1 MLNRRILRVKAF
13 QTLYAFQQCKYS
25 NANLA
30 QDFIKE
36 AFLPD
41 LNSMEVQDRGL
52 LKKEAERC
60 IQVFIK
66 NIDKAQLSLDKS
78 DNEKIKETAVKAIAF
93 YNKSNKK
100 DQEFLRTNMLTA
112 VENIPALYLFV
123 ISMLVGF
130 GEHVR
135 KEKVKKRKF
144 EDQPVVQRDSA
155 YNLGSNKVL
164 GIIEQNHSF
173 KKECLRFE
181 VDIEEL
187 ELEIKEWYRELVKPH
202 EDYQKYMDIENPSIE
217 DDREI
222 LQVIIKKIIF
232 KKEAILSFFQDKDLN
247 WSENKSIVRSL
258 SSKVIKTIT
267 GTEDESDEILPE
279 LALNWEEDKEFFQE
293 IYNLTVASEKEYSE
307 LIANTTKNWDVE
319 RIALTDRVILIM
331 ALSEMVNFSSIPTK
345 VSINEYIDI
354 SKTYST
360 PKSKQFVNGLL
371 DTLSKELTESGKI
384 RKSGRG
390 LIDNK

>member
-1 MLNRRILRVKAF
+1 
-13 QTLYAFQQCKYS
+13 
-25 NANLA
+25 
-30 QDFIKE
+30 
-36 AFLPD
+36 
-41 LNSMEVQDRGL
+41 MEVQDRSL

-66 NIDKAQLSLDKS
+66 NIDKEQLSLDKS
-78 DNEKIKETAVKAIAF
+78 DNEKVKDIAVKAIAF
-93 YNKSNKK
+93 YNNNNKK
-100 DQEFLRTNMLTA
+100 DKEFLRTNMLTA
-112 VENIPALYLFV
+112 VENIPGLYLFA

-135 KEKVKKRKF
+135 KEKMKKRKF
-144 EDQPVVQRDSA
+144 EDQPVVTLPSA
-155 YNLGSNKVL
+155 YNLGFNKAL
-164 GIIEQNHSF
+164 AIIEQNHSF
-173 KKECLRFE
+173 KKECLRFD
-181 VDIEEL
+181 VDIAEL
-187 ELEIKEWYRELVKPH
+187 ELEIKEWYRELVKPL
-202 EDYQKYMDIENPSIE
+202 EEYQKYLTIENPSLEE
-217 DDREI
+217 DKEI

-232 KKEAILSFFQDKDLN
+232 KKEATLSFFQDRDLN

-258 SSKVIKTIT
+258 STKVIKTIT
-267 GTEDESDEILPE
+267 GTEDEADEILPE
-279 LALNWEEDKEFFQE
+279 LALNWEEDKEFFKD
-293 IYNLTVASEKEYSE
+293 IYNFTIASEKEYSE

-371 DTLSKELTESGKI
+371 DTLSKELTENGKI

>member
-13 QTLYAFQQCKYS
+13 QTLYAFHQCKHS

-41 LNSMEVQDRGL
+41 LNSMEVQDRSL

-66 NIDKAQLSLDKS
+66 NIDKEQLSLDKS
-78 DNEKIKETAVKAIAF
+78 DNEKVKDIAVKAIAF
-93 YNKSNKK
+93 YNNNNKK
-100 DQEFLRTNMLTA
+100 DKEFLRTNMLTA
-112 VENIPALYLFV
+112 VENIPGLYLFA

-135 KEKVKKRKF
+135 KEKMKKRKF
-144 EDQPVVQRDSA
+144 EEQPVVTLPSA
-155 YNLGSNKVL
+155 YNLGFNKAL
-164 GIIEQNHSF
+164 AIIEQNHSF
-173 KKECLRFE
+173 KKECLRFD
-181 VDIEEL
+181 VDIAEL
-187 ELEIKEWYRELVKPH
+187 ELEIKEWYRELVKPL
-202 EDYQKYMDIENPSIE
+202 EEYQKYLTIENPSLEE
-217 DDREI
+217 DKEI

-232 KKEAILSFFQDKDLN
+232 KKEATLSFFQDRDLN

-258 SSKVIKTIT
+258 STKVIKTIT
-267 GTEDESDEILPE
+267 GTEDEADEILPE
-279 LALNWEEDKEFFQE
+279 LALNWEEDKEFFKD
-293 IYNLTVASEKEYSE
+293 IYNFTIASEKEYSE

-371 DTLSKELTESGKI
+371 DTLSKELTENGKI

>member
-13 QTLYAFQQCKYS
+13 QTLYAFQQCKQS

-30 QDFIKE
+30 HDFIKE

-41 LNSMEVQDRGL
+41 LNTMEIQDRTL
-52 LKKEAERC
+52 LKKEAARC
-60 IQVFIK
+60 IELFNQNK
-66 NIDKAQLSLDKS
+66 DKDEIIPQNNDS
-78 DNEKIKETAVKAIAF
+78 DKIKHTAIKAIDL
-93 YNKSNKK
+93 YNKNNSK
-100 DQEFLRTNMLTA
+100 DQGFLRTNMLTA
-112 VENIPALYLFV
+112 VENIPALYLFA

-135 KEKVKKRKF
+135 KERAKKRKF
-144 EDQPVVQRDSA
+144 DNPSKITTASVH
-155 YNLGSNKVL
+155 NLGGNKAL
-164 GIIEQNHSF
+164 AIIAQNHSF
-173 KKECLRFE
+173 RKECLRFD
-181 VDIEEL
+181 VSIDEL

-202 EDYQKYMDIENPSIE
+202 EDYQKYMAIENPGFE
-217 DDREI
+217 DDKEI
-222 LQVIIKKIIF
+222 LLVILKKIIF
-232 KKEAILSFFQDKDLN
+232 KRDAILSFFQDKDLN

-258 SSKVIKTIT
+258 GSKVIKNLS
-267 GTEDESDEILPE
+267 GDEEESDHILPE
-279 LALNWEEDKEFFQE
+279 LALNWEDDKEFFQD
-293 IYNLTVASEKEYSE
+293 IYNFTITSEKENSE
-307 LIANTTKNWDVE
+307 LIANKTKNWDVE

-371 DTLSKELTESGKI
+371 DTLSKELTEAGKI